1 MFLVVDL
8 VIIAILLLCIFVGY
22 KRGLTGSLIK
32 ILSFVLALV
41 IALILFKPV
50 SSFVV
55 NNTKVDDKIKD
66 SIVQIFINQ
75 ESETQESEEE
85 KEETTVAQPIMNY
98 MNEQVEKSTA
108 QVKSDAVNSVAIQI
122 SVLIIDIGVIILLF
136 IIARILLIFVKAITN
151 LITKLPVI
159 KQFDELGGIVFGVVQ
174 ALVIIYIIL
183 AIISVI
189 APIIGNY
196 AITTLIGQSYIGSI
210 LYNNN
215 LLLEIIF

>member
-1 MFLVVDL
+1 
-8 VIIAILLLCIFVGY
+8 
-22 KRGLTGSLIK
+22 
-32 ILSFVLALV
+32 
-41 IALILFKPV
+41 
-50 SSFVV
+50 
-55 NNTKVDDKIKD
+55 
-66 SIVQIFINQ
+66 
-75 ESETQESEEE
+75 
-85 KEETTVAQPIMNY
+85 MNY

-108 QVKSDAVNSVAIQI
+108 QVKSDAVNSVAAQI
-122 SVLIIDIGVIILLF
+122 SILIIDIGVIILLF
-136 IIARILLIFVKAITN
+136 VIARILLIFVKAITN

-159 KQFDELGGIVFGVVQ
+159 KQVDELGGMVFGIVQ

-189 APIIGNY
+189 VPIIGNY

>member
-8 VIIAILLLCIFVGY
+8 VIIAILLLCIFIGY